1 MRTPLL
7 PEGEVG
13 MEQGRA
19 ESPEDGGEP
28 LTPAQSLQRLL
39 LPRANNVPFSAFTSL
54 STSLSDTLQSSGGAS
69 RGPQH
74 NARSNRSLAS
84 GSKPTNQS
92 PKLDP
97 NQPRYK
103 RVTACTPPPHQVLM
117 LSFKDLGTNG
127 II

>member
-39 LPRANNVPFSAFTSL
+39 LPRANNVPFSAYTSL
-54 STSLSDTLQSSGGAS
+54 STSLSDTLQSSGV
-69 RGPQH
+69 
-74 NARSNRSLAS
+74 L
-84 GSKPTNQS
+84 
-92 PKLDP
+92 LEDP
-97 NQPRYK
+97 NTMQGLIVLLP
-103 RVTACTPPPHQVLM
+103 VAPSPPIKAP
-117 LSFKDLGTNG
+117 S
-127 II
+127 